1 MSPGPPHPT
10 GRRPSPSAKRNSGW
24 VAATFYVRPET
35 RYRLQQVA
43 LQAKLAD
50 MDGLQ
55 DQSDLV
61 EAALQQ
67 FLPGAEAVTRAAVA
81 RKQTEWAEEQQ

>member
-1 MSPGPPHPT
+1 MNPPT
-10 GRRPSPSAKRNSGW
+10 GRKPSATAKRSSGW
-24 VAATFYVRPET
+24 VAATFYLRPET

-55 DQSDLV
+55 DQSDLI

-67 FLPGAEAVTRAAVA
+67 FLSGAEAVTRAAVTK
-81 RKQTEWAEEQQ
+81 KQTEWEKSK

>member
-1 MSPGPPHPT
+1 MGPGVSPPT
-10 GRRPSPSAKRNSGW
+10 GRRPSSSAKRNNGW

-50 MDGLQ
+50 TDGLQ

-67 FLPGAEAVTRAAVA
+67 FLPKAETVTRAAVA
-81 RKQTEWAEEQQ
+81 KKQTEWGETK